1 MKFSQELIPGTL
13 IIRYKR
19 FLADICL
26 EDGSICFISG
36 CGYQTRCQTFTGFN
50 PAKIRRKSCCHFFL
64 FSVWMGTDSHRQT
77 KSIRIME
84 RCYERLLLMALR
96 FCHIGQWYLPKKS
109 RSIEDWNLIYK
120 FSLLNI

>member
-13 IIRYKR
+13 IKRYKR

-64 FSVWMGTDSHRQT
+64 IQRMDGNRFAPAEKIDPHYGEMLREAFAHGVEILPYRARVSPQEIKIDR
-77 KSIRIME
+77 
-84 RCYERLLLMALR
+84 RLEFDL
-96 FCHIGQWYLPKKS
+96 
-109 RSIEDWNLIYK
+109 
-120 FSLLNI
+120 